1 MSLAILAVLVLGIGT
16 GYFMPGDLSAF
27 IDSAS
32 SYMLLILLFSVG
44 IDMGLNKE
52 VFTRIKELGFKIL
65 LIPFGVVAGSLCGGV
80 LTALLVKLSIKEGL
94 AISAG
99 LGWYSL
105 SGILITEAGNPV
117 GGTIAFLANVFR
129 EMLTFIVVPFI
140 ASHLNYYCAIAPA
153 GATAMD
159 TTLGIISKNT
169 NGTIAVL
176 SFVSGVICTLLV
188 PVLVP
193 IFL

>member
-1 MSLAILAVLVLGIGT
+1 MSFAILIVLVLGIGA
-16 GYFMPGDLSAF
+16 GYFMPADLSAF

-32 SYMLLILLFSVG
+32 SYMLLILLFSVW

-65 LIPFGVVAGSLCGGV
+65 LIPFGVVVGSLCGGV

-129 EMLTFIVVPFI
+129 EMLTFIVVPFV

>member
-1 MSLAILAVLVLGIGT
+1 MSLTIFVTLVLGIAT
-16 GYFMPGDLSAF
+16 GFFMPQSMSAF
-27 IDSAS
+27 LDSAS
-32 SYMLLILLFSVG
+32 SYMLLLLLFSVG

-52 VFTRIKELGFKIL
+52 VFAKIRELGFKIL
-65 LIPFGVVAGSLCGGV
+65 LIPFGVVAGSLCGGAV
-80 LTALLVKLSIKEGL
+80 TALVLQMPLKEGL

-105 SGILITEAGNPV
+105 SGILLTEAGNPV
-117 GGTIAFLANVFR
+117 GGTISFLANVFR
-129 EMLTFIVVPFI
+129 EMLTFIIVPFI
-140 ASHLNYYCAIAPA
+140 ASHLNFYCAIAPA

-169 NGTIAVL
+169 NATVAVL
-176 SFVSGVICTLLV
+176 SFVSGVVCTLIV

-193 IFL
+193 LFL

>member
-1 MSLAILAVLVLGIGT
+1 MSLAILVVLVLGIGA
-16 GYFMPGDLSAF
+16 GFVMPENISAF

-32 SYMLLILLFSVG
+32 SYMLLVLLFSVG

-52 VFTRIKELGFKIL
+52 VFTRIRELGFKIL
-65 LIPFGVVAGSLCGGV
+65 LIPFGVIVGSLCGGV
-80 LTALLVKLSIKEGL
+80 ITAFLTNLPVKDGL

-117 GGTIAFLANVFR
+117 GGTISFLANVFR

-159 TTLGIISKNT
+159 TTLGIISRNT
-169 NGTIAVL
+169 NATVAVL
-176 SFVSGVICTLLV
+176 SFVSGVICTLVV

>member
-1 MSLAILAVLVLGIGT
+1 MSFAILIVLVLGIGA
-16 GYFMPGDLSAF
+16 GYFMPAALSAL

-32 SYMLLILLFSVG
+32 SYMLWILLFSVG

-65 LIPFGVVAGSLCGGV
+65 LIPFGVVVGSLCGGI

-117 GGTIAFLANVFR
+117 GGTISFLANVFR
-129 EMLTFIVVPFI
+129 EMLTFIVVPFV
-140 ASHLNYYCAIAPA
+140 ASHMNYYCAIAPA

-176 SFVSGVICTLLV
+176 SFVSGVICTLIV

>member
-1 MSLAILAVLVLGIGT
+1 MSLVILVVLVLGIGA
-16 GYFMPGDLSAF
+16 GYVLPENISGF

-32 SYMLLILLFSVG
+32 SYMLLVLLFSVG

-65 LIPFGVVAGSLCGGV
+65 LIPFGVVVGSLCGGV
-80 LTALLVKLSIKEGL
+80 LTAFLTNLPVKEGL

-117 GGTIAFLANVFR
+117 GGTISFLANVFR

-140 ASHLNYYCAIAPA
+140 ASHMNYYCAIAPA

-159 TTLGIISKNT
+159 TTLGIISRNT
-169 NGTIAVL
+169 NATVAVL

-193 IFL
+193 LFL

>member
-1 MSLAILAVLVLGIGT
+1 MSIAILVVLVLGIGA
-16 GYFMPGDLSAF
+16 GYFMPDDISAF

-32 SYMLLILLFSVG
+32 SYMLIVLLFSVG
-44 IDMGLNKE
+44 IDMGLNKG
-52 VFTRIKELGFKIL
+52 VFTRIRELGFKIL
-65 LIPFGVVAGSLCGGV
+65 LIPAGIVLGSLCGGA
-80 LTALLVKLSIKEGL
+80 LTAILMQMPLKEGM
-94 AISAG
+94 AISSG

-117 GGTIAFLANVFR
+117 GGTISFLANVFR

-140 ASHLNYYCAIAPA
+140 ASHFNYYCAIAPA
-153 GATAMD
+153 GATSMD

-169 NGTIAVL
+169 NGTVAVL
-176 SFVSGVICTLLV
+176 SFVNGVVCTLIV

>member
-1 MSLAILAVLVLGIGT
+1 MSLAILVVLVLGIGA
-16 GYFMPGDLSAF
+16 GFILPENISAF

-44 IDMGLNKE
+44 IDLGLNKE

-65 LIPFGVVAGSLCGGV
+65 LIPFGVVVGSLCGGF
-80 LTALLVKLSIKEGL
+80 LTAFLTQMPVKDSL

-105 SGILITEAGNPV
+105 SGIMITEAGNPV
-117 GGTIAFLANVFR
+117 AGTIAFLSNVFR

-140 ASHLNYYCAIAPA
+140 ASHMNYYCAIAPA

-159 TTLGIISKNT
+159 TTLGIISRNT

-193 IFL
+193 VFL

>member
-1 MSLAILAVLVLGIGT
+1 MSIAILVVLVLGIGA
-16 GYFMPGDLSAF
+16 GYILPENISGF

-32 SYMLLILLFSVG
+32 SYMLLVLLFSVG

-65 LIPFGVVAGSLCGGV
+65 LIPAGVIIGSLCGGF
-80 LTALLVKLSIKEGL
+80 LTSFLTNVSVREGL

-117 GGTIAFLANVFR
+117 AGTIAFLSNVFR

-140 ASHLNYYCAIAPA
+140 ASHMNYYCAIAPA

-159 TTLGIISKNT
+159 TTLGIISRNT
-169 NGTIAVL
+169 NATVAVL
-176 SFVSGVICTLLV
+176 SFVSGVICTLVV

>member
-1 MSLAILAVLVLGIGT
+1 MSIAILVVLVLGIGA
-16 GYFMPGDLSAF
+16 GYVLPENISGL

-52 VFTRIKELGFKIL
+52 VFARIKDLGFKIL
-65 LIPFGVVAGSLCGGV
+65 LIPFGVVVGSLCGGF
-80 LTALLVKLSIKEGL
+80 LTALLTNLPVKDGLS
-94 AISAG
+94 ISAG

-117 GGTIAFLANVFR
+117 AGTISFLANVFR

-140 ASHLNYYCAIAPA
+140 AGHLNYYCAIAPA

-159 TTLGIISKNT
+159 TTLGIISRNT
-169 NGTIAVL
+169 NATVAVL
-176 SFVSGVICTLLV
+176 SFVSGVVCTLVV

-193 IFL
+193 VFL

>member
-1 MSLAILAVLVLGIGT
+1 MSLAILVVLVLGIGA
-16 GYFMPGDLSAF
+16 GFVLPENISAF

-32 SYMLLILLFSVG
+32 SYMLLVLLFSVG

-65 LIPFGVVAGSLCGGV
+65 LIPVGVIIGSLCGGV
-80 LTALLVKLSIKEGL
+80 LTSFLVQLSVKDSL

-117 GGTIAFLANVFR
+117 AGTIAFLSNVFR

-159 TTLGIISKNT
+159 TTLGIISRNT
-169 NGTIAVL
+169 NATVAVL
-176 SFVSGVICTLLV
+176 SFVSGVICTLVV

-193 IFL
+193 IFM

>member
-1 MSLAILAVLVLGIGT
+1 MSLVILVVLVLGIGA
-16 GYFMPGDLSAF
+16 GYLMPADLSAF

-32 SYMLLILLFSVG
+32 SYMLLLLLFSVG
-44 IDMGLNKE
+44 IDTGLNKA

-65 LIPFGVVAGSLCGGV
+65 LIPFGITVGSLCGGL
-80 LTALLVKLSIKEGL
+80 LTSFLVSVSAKEGL

-105 SGILITEAGNPV
+105 SGVLLTEAGNPV
-117 GGTIAFLANVFR
+117 GGTISFLANVFR
-129 EMLTFIVVPFI
+129 EMLTFIIVPFV

-153 GATAMD
+153 GATSMD

-176 SFVSGVICTLLV
+176 SFVNGVICTFIVPILV
-188 PVLVP
+188 PL
-193 IFL
+193 FL

>member
-1 MSLAILAVLVLGIGT
+1 MSVAILVVLVLGIGA
-16 GYFMPGDLSAF
+16 GYILPENISGF

-65 LIPFGVVAGSLCGGV
+65 LIPAGVIIGSLCGGF
-80 LTALLVKLSIKEGL
+80 LTSFLTNVSVREGL

-117 GGTIAFLANVFR
+117 AGTIAFLSNVFR

-140 ASHLNYYCAIAPA
+140 ASHMNYYCAIAPA

-159 TTLGIISKNT
+159 TTLGIISRNT
-169 NGTIAVL
+169 NATVAVL
-176 SFVSGVICTLLV
+176 SFVSGVICTLVV

>member
-1 MSLAILAVLVLGIGT
+1 MSLAILVVLVLGIGA
-16 GYFMPGDLSAF
+16 GFLLPENIAGFL
-27 IDSAS
+27 DSAS

-65 LIPFGVVAGSLCGGV
+65 LIPFGIVVGSLCGGV
-80 LTALLVKLSIKEGL
+80 LTSFLVRLSMKESL

-105 SGILITEAGNPV
+105 SGVLITEAGNPV

-129 EMLTFIVVPFI
+129 EMLTFIIVPFV
-140 ASHLNYYCAIAPA
+140 ASHMNYYCAIAPA
-153 GATAMD
+153 GATSMD

-176 SFVSGVICTLLV
+176 SFVNGVLCTLIV
-188 PVLVP
+188 PILVP

>member
-1 MSLAILAVLVLGIGT
+1 MSFAILIVLVLGIGA
-16 GYFMPGDLSAF
+16 GYFMPADLSAL

-32 SYMLLILLFSVG
+32 SYMLWILLFSVG

-65 LIPFGVVAGSLCGGV
+65 LIPFGVVVGSLCGGI

-117 GGTIAFLANVFR
+117 GGTISFLANVFR
-129 EMLTFIVVPFI
+129 EMLTFIVVPFV
-140 ASHLNYYCAIAPA
+140 AGHMNYYCAIAPA

-176 SFVSGVICTLLV
+176 SFVSGVICTLIV

>member
-1 MSLAILAVLVLGIGT
+1 MSLVILVVLVLGIGA
-16 GYFMPGDLSAF
+16 GYLMPADLSAF

-32 SYMLLILLFSVG
+32 SYMLLLLLFSVG
-44 IDMGLNKE
+44 IDTGLNKA

-65 LIPFGVVAGSLCGGV
+65 LIPFGITVGSLCGGV
-80 LTALLVKLSIKEGL
+80 LTSFLVSLSAKESL

-105 SGILITEAGNPV
+105 SGVLITEAGNPV

-129 EMLTFIVVPFI
+129 EMLTFIIVPFV

-153 GATAMD
+153 GATSMD

-176 SFVSGVICTLLV
+176 SFVNGVICTFIVPILV
-188 PVLVP
+188 PL
-193 IFL
+193 FL

>member
-1 MSLAILAVLVLGIGT
+1 MSIAILVVLVLGIGA
-16 GYFMPGDLSAF
+16 GYFLPADISAF

-65 LIPFGVVAGSLCGGV
+65 LIPFGVVVGSLCGGAI
-80 LTALLVKLSIKEGL
+80 TSFLVNLSLKESM

-105 SGILITEAGNPV
+105 SGIMITEAGNPV
-117 GGTIAFLANVFR
+117 AGTIAFLSNVFR

-159 TTLGIISKNT
+159 TTLGIISRNT
-169 NGTIAVL
+169 NATVAVL
-176 SFVSGVICTLLV
+176 SFVSGVICTLVV

>member
-1 MSLAILAVLVLGIGT
+1 
-16 GYFMPGDLSAF
+16 
-27 IDSAS
+27 
-32 SYMLLILLFSVG
+32 
-44 IDMGLNKE
+44 MGLNKE

-65 LIPFGVVAGSLCGGV
+65 LIPFGVVVGSLCGGL
-80 LTALLVKLSIKEGL
+80 LTSFLVNLPVKDSL

-117 GGTIAFLANVFR
+117 AGTIAFLSNVFR

-140 ASHLNYYCAIAPA
+140 ASHMNYYCAIAPA

-159 TTLGIISKNT
+159 TTLGIISRNT
-169 NGTIAVL
+169 NATVAVL

>member
-1 MSLAILAVLVLGIGT
+1 MSLLILAVLVLGIGA
-16 GYFMPGDLSAF
+16 GYFMPADISAF
-27 IDSAS
+27 LDSAS

-65 LIPFGVVAGSLCGGV
+65 LIPFGVIIGSLCGGF
-80 LTALLVKLSIKEGL
+80 LTALLTDLPAKDGL

-117 GGTIAFLANVFR
+117 GGTISFLANVFR

-140 ASHLNYYCAIAPA
+140 ASHMNYYCAIAPA

-169 NGTIAVL
+169 NATVAVL
-176 SFVSGVICTLLV
+176 SFVSGVVCTLVV

-193 IFL
+193 LFL

>member
-1 MSLAILAVLVLGIGT
+1 MSIAILVVLVLGIGA
-16 GYFMPGDLSAF
+16 GYILPENISGM

-52 VFTRIKELGFKIL
+52 VFTRIRELGFKIL
-65 LIPFGVVAGSLCGGV
+65 LIPLGVVIGSLCGGA
-80 LTALLVKLSIKEGL
+80 LTSFVVNLPIKDSL

-105 SGILITEAGNPV
+105 SGIMITEAGNPV
-117 GGTIAFLANVFR
+117 AGTIAFLSNVFR

-140 ASHLNYYCAIAPA
+140 AGHMNYYCAIAPA

-159 TTLGIISKNT
+159 TTLGIISRNT
-169 NGTIAVL
+169 NATVAVL

-193 IFL
+193 VFL

>member
-1 MSLAILAVLVLGIGT
+1 MSIAILVVLVLGIGA
-16 GYFMPGDLSAF
+16 GYVLPENISGL

-52 VFTRIKELGFKIL
+52 VFARIKDLGFKIL
-65 LIPFGVVAGSLCGGV
+65 LIPFGVVVGSLCGGF
-80 LTALLVKLSIKEGL
+80 LTALLTNLPVKDGL

-117 GGTIAFLANVFR
+117 AGTISFLANVFR

-140 ASHLNYYCAIAPA
+140 AGHLNDYCAIAPA

-159 TTLGIISKNT
+159 TTLGIISRNT
-169 NGTIAVL
+169 NATVAVL
-176 SFVSGVICTLLV
+176 SFVSGVVCTLVV

-193 IFL
+193 VFL

>member
-1 MSLAILAVLVLGIGT
+1 MSLVILVVLVLGIGA
-16 GYFMPGDLSAF
+16 GYLMPADLSAF

-32 SYMLLILLFSVG
+32 SYMLLLLLFSVG
-44 IDMGLNKE
+44 IDTGLNKA

-65 LIPFGVVAGSLCGGV
+65 LIPFGIVVGSLCGRV
-80 LTALLVKLSIKEGL
+80 LTSFLVSLSAKESL

-105 SGILITEAGNPV
+105 SGVLITEAGNPV

-129 EMLTFIVVPFI
+129 EMLTFIIVPFV

-153 GATAMD
+153 GATSMD

-176 SFVSGVICTLLV
+176 SFVNGVICTFIVPILV
-188 PVLVP
+188 PL
-193 IFL
+193 FL

>member
-1 MSLAILAVLVLGIGT
+1 MSISMLVVLVLGIGA
-16 GYFMPGDLSAF
+16 GYILPENISGF

-32 SYMLLILLFSVG
+32 SYMLLVLLFSVG

-65 LIPFGVVAGSLCGGV
+65 LIPFGVVVGSLCGGAI
-80 LTALLVKLSIKEGL
+80 TSFLVNLPVKDSL

-105 SGILITEAGNPV
+105 SGIMITEAGNPV
-117 GGTIAFLANVFR
+117 AGTIAFLSNVFR
-129 EMLTFIVVPFI
+129 EMLTFVVVPFI

-159 TTLGIISKNT
+159 TTLGIISRNT
-169 NGTIAVL
+169 DATVAVL

>member
-1 MSLAILAVLVLGIGT
+1 MSLAILAVLVLGIGA
-16 GYFMPGDLSAF
+16 GYFMPTDLSALL
-27 IDSAS
+27 DHAS
-32 SYMLLILLFSVG
+32 SYMLMLLLLSVG

-65 LIPFGVVAGSLCGGV
+65 LIPFGVVIGSLCGGGIA
-80 LTALLVKLSIKEGL
+80 ALLVKLSLKEGL

-105 SGILITEAGNPV
+105 SGILLTEAGNPV
-117 GGTIAFLANVFR
+117 GGTISFLSNVFR
-129 EMLTFIVVPFI
+129 EMLTFIIVPFV

-159 TTLGIISKNT
+159 TTLGVISKNT

-176 SFVSGVICTLLV
+176 SFVSGVICTLVVPILV
-188 PVLVP
+188 PL
-193 IFL
+193 FL

>member
-1 MSLAILAVLVLGIGT
+1 MSFAILVVLVLGIGA
-16 GYFMPGDLSAF
+16 GYFMPADMSAF
-27 IDSAS
+27 IDNAS

-65 LIPFGVVAGSLCGGV
+65 LIPFGVVVGSLCGGV
-80 LTALLVKLSIKEGL
+80 LTSFIAGLSVKESL

-117 GGTIAFLANVFR
+117 AGTIAFLANVFR

-159 TTLGIISKNT
+159 TTLGIISRNT
-169 NGTIAVL
+169 NATIAVL

>member
-1 MSLAILAVLVLGIGT
+1 MSLAILVVLVLGIGA
-16 GYFMPGDLSAF
+16 GFILPENISAF

-65 LIPFGVVAGSLCGGV
+65 LIPLGVVVGSLCGGF
-80 LTALLVKLSIKEGL
+80 LTAFLTQMPVKDSL

-105 SGILITEAGNPV
+105 SGIMITEAGNPV
-117 GGTIAFLANVFR
+117 AGTIAFLSNVFR

-140 ASHLNYYCAIAPA
+140 ASHMNYYCAIAPA

-159 TTLGIISKNT
+159 TTLGIISRNT

-193 IFL
+193 VFL

>member
-1 MSLAILAVLVLGIGT
+1 MSLAILVVLVLGIGA
-16 GYFMPGDLSAF
+16 GFILPENISAF

-65 LIPFGVVAGSLCGGV
+65 LIPFGVVVGSLCGGF
-80 LTALLVKLSIKEGL
+80 LTAFLTQMPVKDSL

-105 SGILITEAGNPV
+105 SGIMITEAGNPV
-117 GGTIAFLANVFR
+117 AGTIAFLSNVFR

-140 ASHLNYYCAIAPA
+140 ASHMNYYCAIAPA

-159 TTLGIISKNT
+159 TTLGIISRNT

-176 SFVSGVICTLLV
+176 SFVCGVICTLLV

-193 IFL
+193 VFL

>member
-1 MSLAILAVLVLGIGT
+1 MSLAILAVLVLGIGA

-65 LIPFGVVAGSLCGGV
+65 LIPFGVVVGSLCGGV

-129 EMLTFIVVPFI
+129 EMLTFIVVPFV

-176 SFVSGVICTLLV
+176 SFVSGVICTLVV

>member
-1 MSLAILAVLVLGIGT
+1 MSLAILVVLVLGIGA
-16 GYFMPGDLSAF
+16 GFILPENISAF

-52 VFTRIKELGFKIL
+52 VFARIKELGFKIL
-65 LIPFGVVAGSLCGGV
+65 LIPFGVVVGSLCGGF
-80 LTALLVKLSIKEGL
+80 LTALLTNLPVKDGL

-117 GGTIAFLANVFR
+117 AGTISFLANVFR

-140 ASHLNYYCAIAPA
+140 AGHLNYYCAIAPA

-159 TTLGIISKNT
+159 TTLGIISRNT
-169 NGTIAVL
+169 NATVAVL
-176 SFVSGVICTLLV
+176 SFVSGVVCTLVV

-193 IFL
+193 VFL

>member
-1 MSLAILAVLVLGIGT
+1 MSFAILIVLVLGIGA
-16 GYFMPGDLSAF
+16 GYFMPADLSAL

-32 SYMLLILLFSVG
+32 SYMLWILLFSVG

-65 LIPFGVVAGSLCGGV
+65 LIPFGVVVGSLCGGIF
-80 LTALLVKLSIKEGL
+80 TALLVKLSIKEGL

-117 GGTIAFLANVFR
+117 GGTISFLANVFR
-129 EMLTFIVVPFI
+129 EMLTFIVVPFV
-140 ASHLNYYCAIAPA
+140 ASHMNYYCAIAPA

-176 SFVSGVICTLLV
+176 SFVSGVICTLIV

>member
-1 MSLAILAVLVLGIGT
+1 MSIAILAVLVLGIGA
-16 GYFMPGDLSAF
+16 GYLLPENISGL

-32 SYMLLILLFSVG
+32 SYMLLVLLFSVG

-65 LIPFGVVAGSLCGGV
+65 LIPFGVVVGSLCGGL
-80 LTALLVKLSIKEGL
+80 LTSFLVNLPVKDSL
-94 AISAG
+94 AVSAG

-117 GGTIAFLANVFR
+117 AGTIAFLSNVFR

-140 ASHLNYYCAIAPA
+140 ASHMNYYCAIAPA

-159 TTLGIISKNT
+159 TTLGIISRNT
-169 NGTIAVL
+169 DATVAVL